1 MVALM
6 LAISAH
12 DPRSGV
18 RRQLIYDEYA
28 AKAVKQAAPFP
39 PIPDSISTKGVPI
52 HATFRYVVETSR
64 SSIE

>member
-1 MVALM
+1 MAFVKVLTT
-6 LAISAH
+6 
-12 DPRSGV
+12 SGF
-18 RRQLIYDEYA
+18 LIYDEYA